1 MAQFNSVIQL
11 NSEMK
16 FLNLASRLLF
26 LLLFT
31 VTSSHANQFDD
42 AVTLYDQQK
51 YVEARKLWEAAS
63 KLASDKGAAFFRI
76 ADLYRNG
83 LGHKEHH
90 GRAAYWYQ
98 QSAEKG
104 YVPAMYQL
112 GLLHH
117 RLGDDSV
124 RNTKSAVLWWEK
136 AAAQGDGKSQMEL
149 ALFYSSDTNEDTVQ
163 ALKFARAAAA
173 QNIPESFNLLSKID
187 SKIESLAI
195 GGTAR
200 LSAIDANWYT
210 LALASFDNFN
220 SAWNFIVDREIKN
233 ASIHQSVYEKY
244 DVTVGS
250 YKDIGAAYA
259 GIKGLRKDLLKLH
272 PVPQR
277 MEAIQHTLIPIV
289 SNFDQAW
296 VREAGSRSYSVE
308 LYRTNSRIDAQNVV
322 NKIGLKDSAIYET
335 VLAESVVITGVYDSY
350 SEAQAV
356 SDFVPEKLGLVKS
369 KVVKFSEVQ
378 AELTDKR
385 RVETEVQVAAAQSS
399 IANEP
404 VVSESGAIVL
414 ERELAVSE
422 QERALTERERTVSD
436 REQAVSEQ
444 EQAVAQQQLTVSKQ
458 ERAVSE
464 LKLALSEQE
473 RAVSERE
480 VAVSELEP
488 TVSER
493 EQAVAAQLLAVSN
506 QERALSEQ
514 KLVLSKLERTVSDR
528 ELAISEL
535 EPTVSELQLAVSARA
550 LALSEQERVVSQREL
565 AISELEPAVSAREL
579 AVSERERV
587 VSERER
593 KVSEQEV
600 AVSKLEPIVPE
611 PESVALEPEPTQTAA
626 ATELIASKPMPQE
639 ADSKVKSV
647 PRTQEAATVNE
658 KPTGDHIN
666 KLFSQANDWLANADS
681 SAYVLQVATIS
692 KRTRI
697 ERVLASLKQ
706 KYPQQ
711 PVHVFDQRTPEY
723 YYFYVGL
730 FDSLLAATDG
740 ITELKAKGSVV
751 RNIGDSKKRRCANR
765 VKEGEDW
772 KSLGYC
778 N

>member
-1 MAQFNSVIQL
+1 M
-11 NSEMK
+11 
-16 FLNLASRLLF
+16 
-26 LLLFT
+26 
-31 VTSSHANQFDD
+31 
-42 AVTLYDQQK
+42 
-51 YVEARKLWEAAS
+51 
-63 KLASDKGAAFFRI
+63 
-76 ADLYRNG
+76 
-83 LGHKEHH
+83 
-90 GRAAYWYQ
+90 
-98 QSAEKG
+98 
-104 YVPAMYQL
+104 
-112 GLLHH
+112 
-117 RLGDDSV
+117 
-124 RNTKSAVLWWEK
+124 
-136 AAAQGDGKSQMEL
+136 
-149 ALFYSSDTNEDTVQ
+149 
-163 ALKFARAAAA
+163 
-173 QNIPESFNLLSKID
+173 
-187 SKIESLAI
+187 
-195 GGTAR
+195 
-200 LSAIDANWYT
+200 
-210 LALASFDNFN
+210 
-220 SAWNFIVDREIKN
+220 
-233 ASIHQSVYEKY
+233 
-244 DVTVGS
+244 
-250 YKDIGAAYA
+250 
-259 GIKGLRKDLLKLH
+259 
-272 PVPQR
+272 
-277 MEAIQHTLIPIV
+277 
-289 SNFDQAW
+289 
-296 VREAGSRSYSVE
+296 
-308 LYRTNSRIDAQNVV
+308 
-322 NKIGLKDSAIYET
+322 
-335 VLAESVVITGVYDSY
+335 
-350 SEAQAV
+350 
-356 SDFVPEKLGLVKS
+356 
-369 KVVKFSEVQ
+369 
-378 AELTDKR
+378 
-385 RVETEVQVAAAQSS
+385 
-399 IANEP
+399 
-404 VVSESGAIVL
+404 
-414 ERELAVSE
+414 
-422 QERALTERERTVSD
+422 
-436 REQAVSEQ
+436 
-444 EQAVAQQQLTVSKQ
+444 AQQQLTVSKQ

-464 LKLALSEQE
+464 QKLAVSEQE

-480 VAVSELEP
+480 
-488 TVSER
+488 
-493 EQAVAAQLLAVSN
+493 QAVAEQQLSVSK

-514 KLVLSKLERTVSDR
+514 KLVLSKLERIVSDR

-681 SAYVLQVATIS
+681 SAYALQVATIS